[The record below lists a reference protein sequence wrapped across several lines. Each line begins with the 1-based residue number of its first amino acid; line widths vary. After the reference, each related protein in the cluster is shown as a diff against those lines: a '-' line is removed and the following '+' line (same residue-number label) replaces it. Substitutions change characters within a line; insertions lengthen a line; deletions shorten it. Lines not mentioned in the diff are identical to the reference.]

1 MTLTAD
7 ELTKLIGKIGY
18 EILDDIIG
26 PTLGISGIVAD
37 LYLADVPT
45 YTSDEAEDEIIINLF
60 IEKYGIDNTC
70 GWEYLAKMPI
80 ALLALYVLEN
90 TDYLQTHE

>member
-1 MTLTAD
+1 MHTAD

-18 EILDDIIG
+18 EILDDIVA
-26 PTLGISGIVAD
+26 PTVGISGIVAD

-45 YTSDEAEDEIIINLF
+45 YTSDESEDEIIINRF
-60 IEKYGIDNTC
+60 IEKYNIDSEL
-70 GWEYLAKMPI
+70 GWEYFINMPI

-90 TDYLQTHE
+90 TDYIAKHE